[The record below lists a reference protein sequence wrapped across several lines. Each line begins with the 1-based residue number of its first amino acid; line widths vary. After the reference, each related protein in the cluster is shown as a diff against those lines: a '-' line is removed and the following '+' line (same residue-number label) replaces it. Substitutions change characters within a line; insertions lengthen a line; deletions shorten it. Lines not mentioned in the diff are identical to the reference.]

1 MVRVLL
7 RTVLITVVAL
17 VTGVLTTI
25 AWPAEV
31 ETPYYAASV
40 HLSPDVS
47 ERGSIRSETIVG
59 EIGVRFR
66 GLAPGIVVAPRVKPE
81 ITDVL
86 GRTGLDVAALTPTDA
101 ERERAVADAAKGVA
115 LRMALGAA
123 AGCAIVLLGPALW
136 RHGWPRRRDV
146 VVAVAAWVI
155 AFGGT
160 ALSIQRTYSPER
172 VTSFTSTGL
181 LDVLVANRALLQ
193 DVEHRAEQATPYL
206 KNLLALSAA
215 LRQQYSPTDL
225 DQAPA
230 LRILLV
236 SDIHAANQ
244 YPLMRAVVE
253 DQDIDLVIDSGDL
266 INLGAVEEADLS
278 GLFAGIESL
287 RVPYV
292 FVRGNHDANVPG
304 VGPLVTRLRALD
316 NVVLL
321 QPEDRQYQELTH
333 GGLRISGFNDP
344 RYYGDADDEAARDQS
359 AAREAYLAAFEG
371 RPAPDLLVSHEEPA
385 VDGIEA
391 GVRIHGHGHVPRLAG
406 NRIEVGTFT
415 GGGLL
420 SHFVTSGPDAELT
433 SQPNSFDVL
442 SYGSGCQLVSL
453 TRYQYRQILE
463 GRPTYDSVS
472 IVNGA
477 GIVEPPDDR
486 VCGGDDHEVTV
497 VPAAP

>member
-1 MVRVLL
+1 M
-7 RTVLITVVAL
+7 VAL
-17 VTGVLTTI
+17 VAGVLTTI

-40 HLSPDVS
+40 HLSPDVT

-59 EIGVRFR
+59 DIGVRFD
-66 GLAPGIVVAPRVKPE
+66 GLAPGIVVSPRVKPE

-86 GRTGLDVAALTPTDA
+86 GRTGLDVDALTPTDA

-115 LRMALGAA
+115 VRMALGAA
-123 AGCAIVLLGPALW
+123 AGCALVLLGPALW
-136 RHGWPRRRDV
+136 RHGWPGRRDAI
-146 VVAVAAWVI
+146 VAITAWAL

-160 ALSIQRTYSPER
+160 ALSIQRTYAAER
-172 VTSFTSTGL
+172 VASFTSTGL

-193 DVEHRAEQATPYL
+193 DVEHRAQQATPYL
-206 KNLLALSAA
+206 QNLLALSAA

-225 DQAPA
+225 DQTPA
-230 LRILLV
+230 LRVLLV

-244 YPLMRAVVE
+244 YALMRAIVE

-287 RVPYV
+287 AVPYV
-292 FVRGNHDANVPG
+292 FVRGNHDANAPG
-304 VGPLVTRLRALD
+304 VGPLITRLRDVD

-321 QPEDRQYQELTH
+321 QPEDRTYHELTH

-359 AAREAYLAAFEG
+359 AARDAYLDAFDG
-371 RPAPDLLVSHEEPA
+371 RAAPDILVSHEEPA

-391 GVRIHGHGHVPRLAG
+391 GVRIHGHGHVPRLSG

-433 SQPNSFDVL
+433 RQPNSFEVL
-442 SYGSGCQLVSL
+442 AYGSGCQLVSI

-477 GIVEPPDDR
+477 GIVEAPEDR
-486 VCGGDDHEVTV
+486 VCGGDAQEITEV
-497 VPAAP
+497 AAAS